1 MLTFIQRLISL
12 VLRLLLVGVGLLF
25 AAVLVVAGLM
35 LTLMLVIWS
44 LLRGRRPRVVRF
56 HVDPRSPFSGMRR
69 GPAQSPG
76 EVVDIEAREVPD
88 APQQL
93 KRDER

>member
-25 AAVLVVAGLM
+25 AAALVAAGVV
-35 LTLMLVIWS
+35 LTLVLVIWS

-56 HVDPRSPFSGMRR
+56 HVDPRAPFAGMRR
-69 GPAQSPG
+69 GPAQPPG

-88 APQQL
+88 TPAQL